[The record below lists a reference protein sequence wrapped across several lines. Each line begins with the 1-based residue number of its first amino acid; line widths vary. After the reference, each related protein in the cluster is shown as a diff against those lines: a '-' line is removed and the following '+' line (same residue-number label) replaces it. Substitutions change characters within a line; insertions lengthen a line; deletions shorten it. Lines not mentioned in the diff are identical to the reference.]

1 MQQKVINMSV
11 KPLTHDS
18 ESTTPTF
25 INAVFLKIFKGVPT
39 SLSFLTTCI
48 DLSRSTITPV
58 AITRNLV

>member
-1 MQQKVINMSV
+1 MSV